1 MDDNNL
7 NNKNTLKFNDS
18 FEEGNSNEFNSIEE
32 ECDYYKNEYFRYKL
46 KYENIVHENNK
57 LIKERNKLL
66 FQIGNLKTR
75 IKKEKG
81 SSILDE
87 DNDENDNNIIN
98 KKDSEDKFDIE
109 KELKILNKNSY
120 HKNDKLNES
129 IFSTLKEET
138 DEQNKILNELNNEIK
153 LNNKESEES
162 FLSKFEVINIEQKEE
177 EKKEKDKCNNNE
189 QDNKITNKNSKNEN
203 QLQHNIIQPKITHNK
218 QSKINKIIQ
227 QKNLIINSILNGAA
241 NKKEDNNDSPYINL
255 DIKFDEDIIS
265 KALSNEFINYEK
277 DSINFRATISAK
289 ETKINTL
296 ESMIKMWIHYSK
308 IVKKGTEYFYKSLD
322 LFCKNLLNVKNDEV
336 FVESPDLLGLI
347 YLLQKKL
354 TDINEQCKSFIG
366 TIDSLFI
373 LQLKN
378 YQNKYFNK
386 IKLKRYNLATKIS
399 EMIEIQNKFLSLKKS
414 SNNSANSNYITMKNN
429 YSLKYESIE
438 LLKYEYICSLNK
450 LLMMIQIELPQSISL
465 LSFSLMVFF
474 KQINES
480 LKEVDEPIKD
490 NLEKINVRV
499 SIKNKFIEN
508 MKKDENDFKIR
519 ISQKAINK
527 NLLQK
532 EGFLNFKENENNS
545 HFKRRF
551 FKIHEGKLIYF
562 KIKKVN
568 VAKDDLNKLNMIE
581 KIELNEYF
589 ELCNLLLTNVKKN
602 EAKYE
607 YPFCFEI
614 VDATTKKTYILQ
626 ADTEYEADEW
636 ISTLQNEI
644 SFLISNFQDPNS
656 NVKKEEKNEI
666 KNENINNGKSNINII
681 NEEKNDNNNNSNLI
695 NDLINNNVCADCGAK
710 NPAWL
715 CTNWLTIICIN
726 CSAFHRNLGANI
738 SKVKGFQLDNISND
752 LVELLNNLKQE
763 DINKILENNLKK
775 EEKPKPDSDY
785 NVKENFVTEKYKNK
799 KYIEKKD
806 LNINKEEVINRIVKA
821 IDDDNLLDIYKLILQ
836 NIDDINGIYDIK
848 GEEYGLLH
856 YCASLGKILMV
867 KLLCNLGA
875 DANKEDAKGLKP
887 IIYAKLNRKKEV
899 IEYLSKKTKG

>member
-626 ADTEYEADEW
+626 ADTEYEAYEW

-666 KNENINNGKSNINII
+666 KNENINNGKANINII

-785 NVKENFVTEKYKNK
+785 NIKENFVTEKYKNK

-848 GEEYGLLH
+848 GEEYGFLH

>member
-7 NNKNTLKFNDS
+7 NNKNTLQFNDS

-32 ECDYYKNEYFRYKL
+32 ECEYYKNEYFRYKL

-66 FQIGNLKTR
+66 FQIGNLKTK

-81 SSILDE
+81 SILDE
-87 DNDENDNNIIN
+87 DNNENDNNIIN
-98 KKDSEDKFDIE
+98 KKDNEDKFDIE

-153 LNNKESEES
+153 LSNKESEES
-162 FLSKFEVINIEQKEE
+162 FLSNFEIINTEQKDE
-177 EKKEKDKCNNNE
+177 EKKEKDKYNNNE

-414 SNNSANSNYITMKNN
+414 SNNSSNSNYITMKNN

-438 LLKYEYICSLNK
+438 LLKYDYICSLNK

-626 ADTEYEADEW
+626 ADTECEADEW

-666 KNENINNGKSNINII
+666 KNENINNGKANINII

-785 NVKENFVTEKYKNK
+785 NLKENFVTEKYKNK

-836 NIDDINGIYDIK
+836 SIDDINGIYDIK
-848 GEEYGLLH
+848 GEEYGFLH

-899 IEYLSKKTKG
+899 IEYLSKKTKA